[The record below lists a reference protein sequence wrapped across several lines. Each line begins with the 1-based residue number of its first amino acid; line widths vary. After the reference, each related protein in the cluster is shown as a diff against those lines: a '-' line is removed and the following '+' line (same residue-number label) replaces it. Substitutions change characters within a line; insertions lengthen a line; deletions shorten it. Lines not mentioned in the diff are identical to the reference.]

1 MVHTLTVRQI
11 AAIAARIA
19 DDALYDLPYAA
30 EGGEAEAAGT
40 TDWDDGTHTAE
51 ISWTCTAHGTWDDT
65 TGCHD
70 PLDIRLDITAAELL
84 DWDDDG
90 TRATDVTDPATV
102 RAIERAAGAMLAP

>member
-1 MVHTLTVRQI
+1 MAHRLTPSQI
-11 AAIAARIA
+11 AAVAERIA

-51 ISWTCTAHGTWDDT
+51 VSWTCTAHGTWDDT
-65 TGCHD
+65 TGCYD
-70 PLDIRLDITAAELL
+70 PMRVTLTVTAAELL

-90 TRATDVTDPATV
+90 TRATDVTDLATV